1 MRICSP
7 LSKASQTSTRKSQM
21 KNGPQKKVNDDGKPV
36 ERRDLRAQ
44 IESRAYELWLTN
56 GCGHG
61 QDLENWLQAER
72 ELASPQ
78 PDRQRK
84 RAGAP

>member
-1 MRICSP
+1 
-7 LSKASQTSTRKSQM
+7 M
-21 KNGPQKKVNDDGKPV
+21 KNGPQKKANDDGKPV
-36 ERRDLRAQ
+36 ERRDLRVQ

-56 GCGHG
+56 GGGHG